1 MIYFHLLQYTIIY
14 LNPLSIYSNWCNP
27 GDLKYSNKNWIY
39 FHLYFI
45 FFVLL
50 LCIVH
55 HHVSLSFLFKHPT
68 FILQSSFR
76 LILQTL
82 DFLQPT
88 TSPSLSL
95 LLLVQSPIRL
105 QELQESSNPSI
116 PPKLFRNQQH
126 EDSQHWIVVFF
137 LFFLLLCSS
146 WWNPLKQQQQ
156 QQQQQQQHLLVCIK
170 LLLSNI
176 LVWKNPLIGIYMTL
190 HQPKKGHVLI
200 MLTHVY
206 L

>member
-1 MIYFHLLQYTIIY
+1 MQYTIIY

-88 TSPSLSL
+88 TSPSLFFGGSFSLVKKNNQPQKGQRSQFFYREKNRAISRLAGFPITKDLMIEDWSVFFWVRRTKNHRNFRLYAFNFFLNRPWWVMKKKRPRYTQGETRFIRQNWPILGQCSLNL
-95 LLLVQSPIRL
+95 LLL
-105 QELQESSNPSI
+105 E
-116 PPKLFRNQQH
+116 H
-126 EDSQHWIVVFF
+126 
-137 LFFLLLCSS
+137 LC
-146 WWNPLKQQQQ
+146 Q
-156 QQQQQQQHLLVCIK
+156 
-170 LLLSNI
+170 
-176 LVWKNPLIGIYMTL
+176 
-190 HQPKKGHVLI
+190 
-200 MLTHVY
+200 
-206 L
+206 